1 MFINNDS
8 SGNRIIVTHASTLH
22 TVTKERC
29 TNSVSPAFASTAV
42 QPWSKAGDRLT
53 GTQREY
59 SDLRQ
64 LVDKKDA
71 EIESLKRQLC
81 DKEQLISE
89 VEETVESFK
98 KKLIQVH

>member
-1 MFINNDS
+1 MAITS
-8 SGNRIIVTHASTLH
+8 SCYCNTHASTLH
-22 TVTKERC
+22 TVTKER
-29 TNSVSPAFASTAV
+29 PAFSSAAV
-42 QPWSKAGDRLT
+42 QPRSKAEDRLT
-53 GTQREY
+53 GTQGEY

-89 VEETVESFK
+89 AEETVEIFK